1 MHIEQT
7 RVMSGDRIL
16 QAVPPG
22 TAFRV
27 VVRVDGI
34 SASRL
39 EQAGYRSEFVAGD
52 SFLPT
57 VVGPRTRFNAHG
69 RFHLRR
75 DLPLESR
82 YINTIEWTYE
92 QWNGKGSTQTI
103 TEFKDIY
110 RDCYQRDLEAPPAEE
125 LIIVSTG
132 VDLLLISRELIP
144 GTDSSDQI
152 GHIVNVFLEL
162 FGSCEIRMADLAHLL
177 TTPQVRR
184 VNWTMLPPGNHPWP
198 AVEQH
203 TKEVLNGRAS
213 RTLNPI
219 LFRLRKL
226 EGKGPAEIYVG
237 NGGFRGYLAYVFPSK
252 GVAILECIN
261 LGNATYVFNMDWP
274 RTSQLSKAEVLA
286 GDLHRDRIIHSEGWD
301 AKVDL
306 I

>member
-16 QAVPPG
+16 QAVPSG

-27 VVRVDGI
+27 VIRVDGI

-39 EQAGYRSEFVAGD
+39 ERSGYRSKFVVGD

-69 RFHLRR
+69 RYHLRR
-75 DLPLESR
+75 NLPLESR

-92 QWNGKGSTQTI
+92 QWNGKGPKQTI

-110 RDCYQRDLEAPPAEE
+110 RDCYQRDFEAPPAEE
-125 LIIVSTG
+125 LIVVSTG
-132 VDLLLISRELIP
+132 VDLLLVSRELTP

-177 TTPQVRR
+177 TTPHVRR
-184 VNWTMLPPGNHPWP
+184 VNWTMLPPGSHPWP
-198 AVEQH
+198 MVERLL
-203 TKEVLNGRAS
+203 KEVLNDRAP

-219 LFRLRKL
+219 LARQRKI
-226 EGKGPAEIYVG
+226 ESKNPAEIYAG
-237 NGGFRGYLAYVFPSK
+237 NGGFHGYMAYVFPVK
-252 GVAILECIN
+252 GVAILECVKF
-261 LGNATYVFNMDWP
+261 GNATYVFDMNWP
-274 RTSQLSKAEVLA
+274 TASQLSKAEVISGGLY
-286 GDLHRDRIIHSEGWD
+286 RDRIIHSDGWD
-301 AKVDL
+301 AKIDA